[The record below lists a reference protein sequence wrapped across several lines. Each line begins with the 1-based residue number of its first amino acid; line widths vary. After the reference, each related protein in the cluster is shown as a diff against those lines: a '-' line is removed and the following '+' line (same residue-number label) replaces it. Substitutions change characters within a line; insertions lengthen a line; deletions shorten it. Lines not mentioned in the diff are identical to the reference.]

1 MNAETKTDNICKD
14 EWRGKWCSSTK
25 EGRHLPMGSKVN
37 NAETIEFRLVRWM
50 IGRFAG
56 IVLETGYGAGFGVG
70 PGPYGSY
77 LVVAG

>member
-1 MNAETKTDNICKD
+1 
-14 EWRGKWCSSTK
+14 
-25 EGRHLPMGSKVN
+25 MGSKVN
-37 NAETIEFRLVRWM
+37 NADTIEFRLVRWM

-56 IVLETGYGAGFGVG
+56 IVLETGYGAGLGVG